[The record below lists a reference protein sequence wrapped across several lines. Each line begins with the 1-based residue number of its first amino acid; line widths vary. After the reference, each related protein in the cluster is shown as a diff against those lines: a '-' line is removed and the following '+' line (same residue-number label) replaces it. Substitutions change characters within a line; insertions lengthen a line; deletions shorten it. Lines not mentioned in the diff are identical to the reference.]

1 MAHSNTIK
9 YEHRD
14 MMAMDEEY
22 GQFVILDDPDYEYNS
37 MELKHI
43 KMPPQLQ
50 TINEYDYMPIKPID
64 KYNYQHDLTNR
75 MDDTILIAMVRYLVN
90 IWSFFN

>member
-9 YEHRD
+9 YERRD
-14 MMAMDEEY
+14 MMGMDEEY
-22 GQFVILDDPDYEYNS
+22 GQFVILDDSDYVYDT

-43 KMPPQLQ
+43 KMPQLQ
-50 TINEYDYMPIKPID
+50 TINEYDYMPIEPDVI
-64 KYNYQHDLTNR
+64 NYTYHDDFPNR

>member
-1 MAHSNTIK
+1 MTHSNTIK
-9 YEHRD
+9 YEYRD

-43 KMPPQLQ
+43 KKSRLP
-50 TINEYDYMPIKPID
+50 TINEYDYMLDKQID
-64 KYNYQHDLTNR
+64 ERNYRNNLSNQ
-75 MDDTILIAMVRYLVN
+75 MDDTILIGVVRYLVN